1 MVGAGV
7 VGRSPAFA
15 LAAAE
20 SSVRVMPAGDA
31 GGATA
36 SDAAGA
42 ILGVL
47 GEVTEHGARARH
59 GRLRTEL
66 AVVAARM
73 WPTWREQV
81 RDRAG
86 AGAPRRGGYGTGNFM
101 ILKAASSAWTTPR
114 SRAWR
119 TLRPSTGSAATIP
132 PPRGHP
138 GLPAPGQR
146 PRPARPVPG
155 GRRLPGRPRLAG
167 DAGRGLGRAA
177 ERASCTARE
186 RHRPPR
192 RRLPPRHPD
201 GRLPGPRAVVAA
213 GAWTTPLRET
223 LDPDLPVVPILAT
236 AGTAETVAGPQPP
249 PPAVMRTPHRAYAWG
264 LHAAGASASSST
276 PGSASSTT
284 AWPPPTSLTSS
295 RDPPLPGRPPC
306 HPRGRV
312 CGWPRA
318 RTATPCTPPRWP
330 PPLAPTPSAH
340 PPARR
345 CT

>member
-132 PPRGHP
+132 PPADIP
-138 GLPAPGQR
+138 GYLPLDNDRALRARYLADEGSLDARVWLAMLDAALAALPNALRAQPGNATVLPAGGYLLDTPTGVFRARVRWWPPAPGPPR
-146 PRPARPVPG
+146 FAKPSTPTFPSCRSWPRPAP
-155 GRRLPGRPRLAG
+155 RRRWP
-167 DAGRGLGRAA
+167 
-177 ERASCTARE
+177 ARS
-186 RHRPPR
+186 RHRPR
-192 RRLPPRHPD
+192 
-201 GRLPGPRAVVAA
+201 
-213 GAWTTPLRET
+213 
-223 LDPDLPVVPILAT
+223 
-236 AGTAETVAGPQPP
+236 
-249 PPAVMRTPHRAYAWG
+249 
-264 LHAAGASASSST
+264 
-276 PGSASSTT
+276 
-284 AWPPPTSLTSS
+284 
-295 RDPPLPGRPPC
+295 
-306 HPRGRV
+306 
-312 CGWPRA
+312 
-318 RTATPCTPPRWP
+318 
-330 PPLAPTPSAH
+330 
-340 PPARR
+340 
-345 CT
+345 